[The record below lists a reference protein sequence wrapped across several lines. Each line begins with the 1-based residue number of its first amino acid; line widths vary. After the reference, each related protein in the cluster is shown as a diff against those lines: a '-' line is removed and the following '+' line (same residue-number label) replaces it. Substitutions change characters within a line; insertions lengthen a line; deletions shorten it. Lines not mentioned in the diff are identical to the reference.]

1 MEDFMER
8 REFEEHPEDLERA
21 ADWLR
26 AQRPEVSALELDRI
40 KQRALAQATRDE
52 RRGAGKVPARRPL
65 ATALTALALTASLG
79 GALAIAG
86 KGPPSSPPSS
96 GSSSG
101 SAAVAQYCPPGKAGK
116 QCRKDRKKQC
126 LAQAEADKKAFEQ
139 QQAQQK
145 ATFDQ
150 QQKQQKATFDQ
161 QQKQA
166 KAAFEA
172 THPTAQQRKAFDKQQ
187 AQDKEAFEQQQ
198 KQDKAAFDQQ
208 QAQARKNFMVQ
219 YEAQKKACEEEAQ
232 GD

>member
-1 MEDFMER
+1 MER

-150 QQKQQKATFDQ
+150 QQKQ
-161 QQKQA
+161 A

-187 AQDKEAFEQQQ
+187 AQDREAFEQQQ